1 MNRID
6 RVFAEAREAGRKVFV
21 PFLVAGDPDLET
33 TLRVARAIHAEAER
47 AGVPIVLELGIPYSD
62 PLADGPTIQSA
73 YTRALDR
80 GIRVSEILDAVRT
93 LRREADF
100 PIVAMVAYA
109 IVFRR
114 GVDAFFAE
122 AQQAGFD
129 GVVVPD
135 LPVEE
140 SAAAHEWADRRDFKM
155 IALAAP
161 TTRDDRIDRIASTS
175 TGFLYYI
182 SVTGITGERKSLPAD
197 LVQRV
202 GRIAGRAKVPV
213 AIGFGVSEPEQ
224 VAMLSQVADGVI
236 VGSALVRR
244 VATGDVDSVAEY
256 VRALIEPL
264 AKSEAESKGGGA

>member
-1 MNRID
+1 M
-6 RVFAEAREAGRKVFV
+6 FV

-33 TLRVARAIHAEAER
+33 TVRIARVIHAEAAR
-47 AGVPIVLELGIPYSD
+47 AGVPMVLELGIPYSD

-80 GIRVSEILDAVRT
+80 GLRVSEILDAVRS

-114 GVDAFFAE
+114 GQNAFFAE

-140 SAAAHEWADRRDFKM
+140 SAAAHEWADRRDFKV

-182 SVTGITGERKSLPAD
+182 SATGITGERKSLPAD
-197 LVQRV
+197 LVERV
-202 GRIAGRAKVPV
+202 GRIAGRSRVPV
-213 AIGFGVSEPEQ
+213 AIGFGVSAPEQ

-244 VATGDVDSVAEY
+244 VATGDVDAVAAY
-256 VRALIEPL
+256 VRTLIGPL
-264 AKSEAESKGGGA
+264 AQPTVDAKGGGA